1 VIVVTVARRPLSA
14 GTVASNVLDHGVG
27 ALNINGCRISSAPG
41 DEVSNHSRGADS
53 AVSKGIYGDSSAQET
68 HQTAGQKLGRWPT
81 NVILGHLPGCRDTCE
96 AGCPVAK
103 LDEQSGESKSSGFGG
118 RTIVKRATSAERD
131 GNRGPAYGAESRP
144 EGAVMTS
151 YDDVGGASRFFKQV
165 QS

>member
-1 VIVVTVARRPLSA
+1 MGAVQPRISHASPDGTETVTVWEC
-14 GTVASNVLDHGVG
+14 V
-27 ALNINGCRISSAPG
+27 
-41 DEVSNHSRGADS
+41 
-53 AVSKGIYGDSSAQET
+53 Q
-68 HQTAGQKLGRWPT
+68 
-81 NVILGHLPGCRDTCE
+81 
-96 AGCPVAK
+96 GCPIAE